1 MVMVTGR
8 NQEQSQEG
16 NQEAKP
22 PWLAKVERQNFGK
35 LPTMES

>member
-16 NQEAKP
+16 NQEAT
-22 PWLAKVERQNFGK
+22 LVGK
-35 LPTMES
+35 GGETKLW